1 MRKKNRIIAICAI
14 TLIAII
20 GGGTYLHYN
29 AKASADLENVQL
41 GDTYAQKYN
50 GKKCSVMKDKV
61 RCNCSGCK
69 SGSWDPTTCSRC
81 GHKCNKHTR

>member
-1 MRKKNRIIAICAI
+1 MNKKNRFILFCAI
-14 TLIAII
+14 ALILVI
-20 GGGTYLHYN
+20 GVGAYLHFN
-29 AKASADLENVQL
+29 AVNSNEVENIQL
-41 GDTYAQKYN
+41 GDTYAAKYN
-50 GKKCSVMKDKV
+50 GRKCSVMKNNV